1 MAHVG
6 HLVCNQVRHSLKLRE
21 LRTKKEPAVRR
32 SRSVVLER
40 AVKDHLR
47 DAFIWVI
54 IGSCP
59 SRRRGI
65 VCPFL
70 VDAIYGARARCLV
83 GVVVEGQR
91 AAVLYHIGFLALR
104 LRRLWHCKQ
113 GDEQCCYRRCHAFEY
128 ISGSSDISSD
138 RL

>member
-54 IGSCP
+54 TGSYP

-65 VCPFL
+65 VFSL
-70 VDAIYGARARCLV
+70 VIDAIDGAGGVRRLV
-83 GVVVEGQR
+83 GVVVERQR
-91 AAVLYHIGFLALR
+91 AAVLDHISFLALR
-104 LRRLWHCKQ
+104 QRRLWQGKQ
-113 GDEQCCYRRCHAFEY
+113 GDEQGGYRRCHVR
-128 ISGSSDISSD
+128 D
-138 RL
+138 